1 MIHFEKVNIKHSG
14 NRGVFDINFKI
25 KGGQFVYLMGPTGAG
40 KSTIL
45 KAIFRFISLD
55 SGTIYING
63 NDISKLGI
71 NDLPYYRR
79 QIGMIF
85 QDFKLLNDRTV
96 EENIALPLQI
106 EGAKSDI
113 ISDKVKSI
121 LNELN
126 LTKMEN
132 KFPEELSGGEQQ
144 RVCIA
149 RALIK
154 DPHLILADEPTGNLD
169 PSISDD
175 ILDVFELASKKGIT
189 VIMATH
195 NYPLIE
201 SRIEHFIELNDG
213 RMVS

>member
-1 MIHFEKVNIKHSG
+1 MVHFENVSIKHSDD
-14 NRGVFDINFKI
+14 RGVFDINFKI
-25 KGGQFVYLMGPTGAG
+25 KSGQFVYLMGPTGAG

-45 KAIFRFISLD
+45 KAIFRYIPLD
-55 SGTIYING
+55 SGTIYINE
-63 NDISKLGI
+63 NDISELRI

-85 QDFKLLNDRTV
+85 QDFKLLNDRTIL
-96 EENIALPLQI
+96 ENIALPLQI
-106 EGAKSDI
+106 AGENSDI

-121 LNELN
+121 LSELN

-132 KFPEELSGGEQQ
+132 KIPNQLSGGEQQ

-154 DPHLILADEPTGNLD
+154 EPSLILADEPTGNLD
-169 PSISDD
+169 PSVSDD
-175 ILDVFELASKKGIT
+175 ILDLFDAASKKGIT